1 MGVIKTWSSEDLIN
15 SLMPATIALHLSEE
29 TRALGL
35 ITLFSWIIL
44 QLGRQIKQFA
54 DQHARREIW
63 LSRVILLG
71 LILFNSRNILLRE
84 NYRGPTIFLLIAA
97 GFLIGSHFNQRQWRC
112 LLTWLSISIIPIAL
126 FFTVQL
132 GHPGTWMI
140 SSTECQGH
148 LGDSAVFCTYY
159 KLVQPS
165 MGSIN
170 RLATLMTF
178 LTLAAWYSC
187 CLAFKNWKRLGY
199 LVITALGYW
208 ITLGTE
214 SRMAVI
220 AIPIGILLPWLGL
233 RLHQRFNS
241 KILVIS
247 LISTATVVAIAAWEL
262 VIKHDLGSDA
272 MRIQQA
278 SCWIHQGMLKSAER
292 FWMGSGYDTNSLR
305 EACHY
310 INPDRSFGHAHN
322 TIAQIAGN
330 HGLLGLIGLISFTA
344 LIIHGLW
351 KQVQAQSDH
360 LSWSPWVSMNWSEV
374 SLAFNLAL
382 LFCALSTTVQEFS
395 PVNQVLIGIV
405 AGMACMQ
412 TRPEKPVKNV

>member
-1 MGVIKTWSSEDLIN
+1 MGAIKTWSSEDLIN
-15 SLMPATIALHLSEE
+15 SLIPATVALHLSEA

-44 QLGRQIKQFA
+44 QLIRQIKQCI
-54 DQHARREIW
+54 DQHARREAW
-63 LSRVILLG
+63 LSRVIFLG
-71 LILFNSRNILLRE
+71 LVLFNSRNILLRE

-97 GFLIGSHFNQRQWRC
+97 GFLIGSHFNQRQWHN
-112 LLTWLSISIIPIAL
+112 LLAWLSISVIPIAL
-126 FFTVQL
+126 FFTIQS
-132 GHPGTWMI
+132 GHPGAWIT
-140 SSTECQGH
+140 SSTECKGH
-148 LGDSAVFCTYY
+148 LGDSGVFCTYY

-178 LTLAAWYSC
+178 LTLSAWYSC
-187 CLAFKNWKRLGY
+187 CLAFKNWERLGH
-199 LVITALGYW
+199 LVITALGYL

-214 SRMAVI
+214 SRMAII
-220 AIPIGILLPWLGL
+220 AVTIGVLLPWLGL
-233 RLHQRFNS
+233 RLHQRLS
-241 KILVIS
+241 PKRLTVS
-247 LISTATVVAIAAWEL
+247 LITTTTVIAIAAWEL
-262 VIKHDLGSDA
+262 VVKHDLGSDA
-272 MRIQQA
+272 MRLQQA
-278 SCWIHQGMLKSAER
+278 SCWIRQGMLKSAER

-330 HGLLGLIGLISFTA
+330 HGLLGLIGLVSFTA
-344 LIIHGLW
+344 LIIDGLW
-351 KQVQAQSDH
+351 KQVQTKSNH
-360 LSWSPWVSMNWSEV
+360 LTWSPWGSTNWSEI

-382 LFCALSTTVQEFS
+382 IFCALSTTVQEFS

-405 AGMACMQ
+405 AGMACLS
-412 TRPEKPVKNV
+412 TRPEQPVKNV